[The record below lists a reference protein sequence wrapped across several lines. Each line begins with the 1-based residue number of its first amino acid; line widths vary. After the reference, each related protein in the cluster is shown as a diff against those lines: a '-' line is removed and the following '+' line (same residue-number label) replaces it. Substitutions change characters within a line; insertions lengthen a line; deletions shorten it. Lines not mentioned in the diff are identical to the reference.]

1 MRYGRCL
8 EKAKRNGRQ
17 EMIYICVRTYG
28 NGKHMNKVYNLWFS
42 YLSQAERMCK
52 KLNEIDSEGTSEKWI
67 PMLMN
72 EYVGGIWEKGG
83 SE

>member
-8 EKAKRNGRQ
+8 EKAKRNGRRG
-17 EMIYICVRTYG
+17 MIYICVRTYG

-52 KLNEIDSEGTSEKWI
+52 KQRN
-67 PMLMN
+67 
-72 EYVGGIWEKGG
+72 
-83 SE
+83 